1 MRAAV
6 VTDLIG
12 PDGVVVREVPTPTP
26 GPAQVLI
33 DVEYAG
39 ISFPDVLQTRGQ
51 YQVRPELPFTPGWEI
66 SGVVREGSGSFRAGE
81 RVAAMPFGGGVAE
94 SVAVDTNYVFP
105 LPKSVSFDAA
115 AALPLNYLTAHFAL
129 VRRANLQRGETVLVQ
144 GAGGGV
150 GSASCNM
157 AAALGA
163 RVIAVVSSAEK
174 AAVAEAAG
182 AHHVVLADGF
192 LDKVREL
199 TEGRG
204 VDVVV
209 DPVGGERFTDSLR
222 SLAREGRL
230 LVVGFT
236 GGQIPAAKTSRLL
249 LTNTTVIGAGTREL
263 WNHEPEMPRRQW
275 DDLLPLLQSGALNPV
290 IGQQFSL
297 EETSTAI
304 RTIEERLAA
313 GKVLVRVR

>member
-1 MRAAV
+1 
-6 VTDLIG
+6 
-12 PDGVVVREVPTPTP
+12 
-26 GPAQVLI
+26 
-33 DVEYAG
+33 
-39 ISFPDVLQTRGQ
+39 
-51 YQVRPELPFTPGWEI
+51 
-66 SGVVREGSGSFRAGE
+66 
-81 RVAAMPFGGGVAE
+81 
-94 SVAVDTNYVFP
+94 
-105 LPKSVSFDAA
+105 
-115 AALPLNYLTAHFAL
+115 
-129 VRRANLQRGETVLVQ
+129 
-144 GAGGGV
+144 
-150 GSASCNM
+150 M

-163 RVIAVVSSAEK
+163 KVIAVVSSAEK

-182 AHHVVLADGF
+182 AQHVVLADGF
-192 LDKVREL
+192 LAKVREL

-249 LTNTTVIGAGTREL
+249 LTNTTVMGAGTREL

-275 DDLLPLLQSGALNPV
+275 DELLPLLKSGGLKPV
-290 IGQQFSL
+290 IGQQFSMD
-297 EETSTAI
+297 ETAAAL
-304 RTIEERLAA
+304 RTIEERLAT